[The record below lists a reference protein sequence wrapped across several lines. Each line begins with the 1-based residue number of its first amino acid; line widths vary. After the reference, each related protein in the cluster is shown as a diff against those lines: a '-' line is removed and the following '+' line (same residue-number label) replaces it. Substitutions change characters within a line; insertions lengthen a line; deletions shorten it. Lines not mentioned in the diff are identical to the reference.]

1 MPPSKNFSVVFNE
14 GYIAGYNQSRV
25 DAGLMPQEKADH
37 ILKQMSSVDETETTI
52 ENAAN
57 LFMNTEAR
65 NLRKSVTGRR

>member
-1 MPPSKNFSVVFNE
+1 M
-14 GYIAGYNQSRV
+14 
-25 DAGLMPQEKADH
+25 
-37 ILKQMSSVDETETTI
+37 TEMTI